1 MTIDELQSS
10 LLVHEQHM
18 KGHKE
23 EGQVLHISNAGTG
36 FGQVIPK
43 TNSWRAARKL
53 ELVNSDICVPINPE
67 SKEKALHHFH

>member
-36 FGQVIPK
+36 FGQVYWFLKGK
-43 TNSWRAARKL
+43 TTH
-53 ELVNSDICVPINPE
+53 I
-67 SKEKALHHFH
+67 AL